1 MALSER
7 RAGTLRVRP
16 GVPWLV
22 LAAAGT
28 GCVFAAP
35 FAYLA
40 ARALGDGARFVAIW
54 GSRAALEPLLS
65 SLVLALAVVVAA
77 SAVGVVAAWLVE
89 RTDLPGRRA
98 LAVLL
103 PLPLVIPSF
112 IGAFVVLAAFAR
124 GGVLD
129 QLVGWGG
136 LRMQGFWPSFG
147 VLTLFCY
154 PYVYLPVAARLRV
167 LPASLEESARLL
179 GRRPLV
185 AFFTVVL
192 PQARAAVAAGALL
205 VFLYVISEFGVVQ
218 LFRYDTLT
226 RVIYATRLFERERS
240 IALTLLLGVVAL
252 AVVAAERRLGTVR
265 PAPGGRAGGRRAL
278 VVPLGRWR
286 VAGLAFLTALLL
298 LGLGVPVGV
307 LAYWVLRGWA
317 NIADPGAVLPAMLN
331 TAGVSLSAALA
342 AVVVVLPVA
351 YLTVRHRSRVGEVAN
366 AFVVAGFAL
375 PGLALA
381 LALVVVTLGAPGP
394 LGRLYQTF
402 PLLVFAYVVHY
413 GAQALRGAQAALGAV
428 PARVE
433 DAARV
438 LGATRLQRLVRVEL
452 PLMAPGLVAAGG
464 LVLLS
469 SMKELPATLL
479 LAPPGFQ
486 TLAMEV
492 WQATE
497 SALFAQA
504 SLAALALIAL
514 SGVLTWTLV
523 VRRGTEPA

>member
-1 MALSER
+1 VGLSGARAER
-7 RAGTLRVRP
+7 LGWRWSL
-16 GVPWLV
+16 PWLV
-22 LAAAGT
+22 LVSVLVAG
-28 GCVFAAP
+28 VFAAP
-35 FAYLA
+35 FAYLVV
-40 ARALGDGARFVAIW
+40 RALGQGRALASVW
-54 GSRAALEPLLS
+54 TSRAALEPLAR
-65 SLVLALAVVVAA
+65 SLVLAVAVVVAA
-77 SAVGVVAAWLVE
+77 TALGVAAAWLVA

-98 LAVLL
+98 FAALL

-112 IGAFVVLAAFAR
+112 IGAFVVLAAFSR

-129 QLVGWGG
+129 RLFGWGG
-136 LRMQGFWPSFG
+136 LRLEGFWPSFV

-154 PYVYLPVAARLRV
+154 PYVYLPVAARLKA

-192 PQARAAVAAGALL
+192 PQARASVAAGSLL
-205 VFLYVISEFGVVQ
+205 VFLYVVSEFGVVQ

-226 RVIYATRLFERERS
+226 RVIYATRLFERDRS
-240 IALTLLLGVVAL
+240 LALTLLLAAIAL
-252 AVVAAERRLGTVR
+252 GVVAAERVSARRAT
-265 PAPGGRAGGRRAL
+265 AAGGRAGRGGL

-286 VAGLAFLTALLL
+286 APALSFLVAVVMLA
-298 LGLGVPVGV
+298 LGVPVGV
-307 LAYWVLRGWA
+307 LVFWVVRGWE
-317 NIADPGAVLPAMLN
+317 NVADPGALLPAMLN
-331 TAGVSLSAALA
+331 TAAASVGA
-342 AVVVVLPVA
+342 AVAAVAAVLPVA
-351 YLTVRHRSRVGEVAN
+351 YLTVRHRSRVGGIAN

-381 LALVVVTLGAPGP
+381 LALVVVTLGAPAP
-394 LGRLYQTF
+394 VGRLYQTF
-402 PLLVFAYVVHY
+402 PLLVFAYVVHF

-428 PARVE
+428 PPRVE

-438 LGATRLQRLVRVEL
+438 LGANRVQRLLRVEL
-452 PLMAPGLVAAGG
+452 PLMAPGLLAAGG

-479 LAPPGFQ
+479 LAPAGFQ

-504 SLAALALIAL
+504 SLAALVLIAL
-514 SGVLTWTLV
+514 SGVLTWVLV
-523 VRRGTEPA
+523 VRRGIEPA